1 MGLNK
6 IAEMRKTRGW
16 TIDELSDRSGVP
28 VSTIKK
34 ISAGITKRPNIE
46 TVKAIVHAMGFTLD
60 DLDDESVLEE
70 KRCPLPTRLCRK
82 KTSLRMPPIF
92 MKLLRNLL
100 LKTILIK
107 NVLKRPLGYLRY
119 YSLMIDR
126 IIFAISLPLPEQPC
140 FAIFSASFM

>member
-70 KRCPLPTRLCRK
+70 KKMSPSDATVPEEDIIKDAADIYEAVEKFATK
-82 KTSLRMPPIF
+82 KNIDQKRIEKAIRILEI
-92 MKLLRNLL
+92 LLF
-100 LKTILIK
+100 
-107 NVLKRPLGYLRY
+107 
-119 YSLMIDR
+119 DD
-126 IIFAISLPLPEQPC
+126 
-140 FAIFSASFM
+140 

>member
-70 KRCPLPTRLCRK
+70 KKISPSEATVPEEDIIKDDADIYEAVEKFATKNNIDQKRIEKAIRILE
-82 KTSLRMPPIF
+82 I
-92 MKLLRNLL
+92 LLF
-100 LKTILIK
+100 
-107 NVLKRPLGYLRY
+107 
-119 YSLMIDR
+119 DD
-126 IIFAISLPLPEQPC
+126 
-140 FAIFSASFM
+140 

>member
-60 DLDDESVLEE
+60 DLDDGSVLEE
-70 KRCPLPTRLCRK
+70 KKMSPSDATVPEEDIIKDAADIYEAVEKFATKNNIDQKRIEKAIRILE
-82 KTSLRMPPIF
+82 I
-92 MKLLRNLL
+92 LLF
-100 LKTILIK
+100 
-107 NVLKRPLGYLRY
+107 
-119 YSLMIDR
+119 DD
-126 IIFAISLPLPEQPC
+126 
-140 FAIFSASFM
+140 

>member
-70 KRCPLPTRLCRK
+70 KKMSPLFVCI
-82 KTSLRMPPIF
+82 MPPAPPQC
-92 MKLLRNLL
+92 N
-100 LKTILIK
+100 
-107 NVLKRPLGYLRY
+107 P
-119 YSLMIDR
+119 
-126 IIFAISLPLPEQPC
+126 
-140 FAIFSASFM
+140 

>member
-60 DLDDESVLEE
+60 DLDDGSVLEE
-70 KRCPLPTRLCRK
+70 KMSPSDATVPEEDIIKDAADIYEAVEKFATKNNIDQKRIEKAIRILE
-82 KTSLRMPPIF
+82 I
-92 MKLLRNLL
+92 LLF
-100 LKTILIK
+100 
-107 NVLKRPLGYLRY
+107 
-119 YSLMIDR
+119 DD
-126 IIFAISLPLPEQPC
+126 
-140 FAIFSASFM
+140 

>member
-70 KRCPLPTRLCRK
+70 KKDVPFRRDCAGRRHH
-82 KTSLRMPPIF
+82 
-92 MKLLRNLL
+92 
-100 LKTILIK
+100 
-107 NVLKRPLGYLRY
+107 
-119 YSLMIDR
+119 
-126 IIFAISLPLPEQPC
+126 
-140 FAIFSASFM
+140 

>member
-60 DLDDESVLEE
+60 DLDDGSVLEE
-70 KRCPLPTRLCRK
+70 KKMSPSDATVPEEDIIKDAVDIYEAVEKFATKNNIDQKRIEKAIRILE
-82 KTSLRMPPIF
+82 I
-92 MKLLRNLL
+92 LLF
-100 LKTILIK
+100 
-107 NVLKRPLGYLRY
+107 
-119 YSLMIDR
+119 DD
-126 IIFAISLPLPEQPC
+126 
-140 FAIFSASFM
+140 